1 MTTPD
6 EPDEESARQT
16 GCRTREVLDIV
27 ADKWSL
33 LVVRNLEAGPRR
45 FTEIKRNIDGVSQR
59 MLTLTLRH
67 LERDGILTRTVHN
80 VMPPNVSYQLTP
92 MGTTLLEATRPL
104 LRWSIEHL
112 ALIDAARAAYS
123 ARTDVSGD
131 TAGDTAAA

>member
-1 MTTPD
+1 MTTSD
-6 EPDEESARQT
+6 SPDEESARQT

-104 LRWSIEHL
+104 LHWSIEHL
-112 ALIDAARAAYS
+112 ALIDAARAAYN
-123 ARTDVSGD
+123 ARTDIPGA
-131 TAGDTAAA
+131 TAGDAATA